1 MDSDGVIARKTHI
14 PLLFLS
20 TFDCP
25 SDNKQAQFYAR
36 KLSSDI
42 GRWSS
47 ALSYQT
53 SQSALPAN
61 TLRNPEIGEQF
72 QADYILTGDLQ
83 LLDEGIRAS
92 VVMSEAREGLHMW
105 AHTYQLDGDET
116 SILID
121 KLAGN
126 IAAAIAFSFAK
137 IERERLKDVPE
148 DQLDAWGLVGRS
160 MGLSMRTNQEAR

>member
-1 MDSDGVIARKTHI
+1 MTSGSAIATRTRV
-14 PLLFLS
+14 PMLFLS
-20 TFDCP
+20 TFECH

-61 TLRNPEIGEQF
+61 TLRDPEIGAQF
-72 QADYILTGDLQ
+72 HPDYLLTGDLQ
-83 LLDEGIRAS
+83 FLDEGIRAS

-105 AHTYQLDGDET
+105 AQT
-116 SILID
+116 
-121 KLAGN
+121 
-126 IAAAIAFSFAK
+126 
-137 IERERLKDVPE
+137 
-148 DQLDAWGLVGRS
+148 
-160 MGLSMRTNQEAR
+160 